1 MKLSNAQSVSSQATA
16 TTASPGDAY
25 FRHMA
30 KQDVLSREAEVEVAK
45 HLEQGEYMMLEAI
58 LDAGPAVRELAK
70 MADELEKGKL
80 RAKELVRNLDDGES
94 DADANGDEEAEV
106 VEAEAGDD
114 AVAAKPKDA
123 AAIDQ
128 VATAFRAAHTIY
140 EALQGLP
147 KRTTKARL
155 LELAEQREAVLVVLH
170 ELRIDRL
177 AVERIEKRLR
187 LAIAKEQD
195 ETELA
200 KLQDASRRLQKGR
213 RVTDRAKGALVEANL
228 RLVVSL
234 AKKQTHRGLQM
245 YDLVQ
250 EGNIGLMRAVEK
262 FDYRRG
268 YKFSTYA
275 TWWVRQAISR
285 AIADQGRTIRVPVHM
300 FENMQK
306 IVRTTRLLTQD
317 LGREPSHEEIAEHT
331 GLAITK
337 VRSIVRVSKE
347 PVSLETPVGTEGDAS
362 LGDFV
367 ADDPNLS
374 PEAHT
379 ARTNFSEHTRELLA
393 TLTPREAMVIR
404 MRFGIDTNND
414 MTLEEIGKNF
424 QLTRERIRQIETKA
438 LRKLRLPSQHR
449 KMRGYLHA

>member
-1 MKLSNAQSVSSQATA
+1 MKVANAQAVETA
-16 TTASPGDAY
+16 VNAAAPGDAY

-30 KQDVLSREAEVEVAK
+30 KQDVLSREAEVELAK
-45 HLEQGEYMMLEAI
+45 HLEQGEYLMLEAI

-80 RAKELVRNLDDGES
+80 RAKELVRNLDEEGS
-94 DADANGDEEAEV
+94 DDEELEAEGDGDE
-106 VEAEAGDD
+106 
-114 AVAAKPKDA
+114 VAADAKPKDA
-123 AAIDQ
+123 GAIAQ
-128 VATAFRAAHTIY
+128 VAGAFRAALAIH
-140 EALQGLP
+140 EATQGLP

-155 LELAEQREAVLVVLH
+155 LELAQERERVLVTLH
-170 ELRIDRL
+170 ELRIDRPV
-177 AVERIEKRLR
+177 VERIEKRLR
-187 LAIAKEQD
+187 ISISKEENEEQLAR
-195 ETELA
+195 LV
-200 KLQDASRRLQKGR
+200 DAQRRLAKGR

-306 IVRTTRLLTQD
+306 IVRTTRLLTQEF
-317 LGREPSHEEIAEHT
+317 GREPTHEEIADHT
-331 GLAITK
+331 GLPLAK
-337 VRSIVRVSKE
+337 VRGIVRVSKE
-347 PVSLETPVGTEGDAS
+347 PVSLETPIGAEGDAS

-367 ADDPNLS
+367 ADDPSLS
-374 PEAHT
+374 PEEHAT
-379 ARTNFSEHTRELLA
+379 RSNFSEHTRELLA

-449 KMRGYLHA
+449 KMRGYLTP